1 MNNETRVLTGIAPF
15 IQREINGLK
24 VDYTVTIEGFT
35 ADAGTLFVI
44 LTLTDKVE

>member
-1 MNNETRVLTGIAPF
+1 MNNEIRVITGTSLD
-15 IQREINGLK
+15 IQGKINELK
-24 VDYTVTIEGFT
+24 EDHTVTIDGFT